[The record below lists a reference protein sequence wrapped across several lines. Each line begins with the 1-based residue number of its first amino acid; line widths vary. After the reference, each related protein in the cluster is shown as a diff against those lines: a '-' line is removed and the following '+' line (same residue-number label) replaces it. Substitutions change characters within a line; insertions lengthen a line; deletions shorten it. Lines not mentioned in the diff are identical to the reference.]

1 LGGISLKFNNYLN
14 KLSYYFK
21 DCYGFDRLSRDVV
34 IVGAVLSLTRYT
46 LGLSLVFVAYGIF
59 RTCSKNKYKRYQE
72 LSKYENIISIIKKK
86 FYRSNTSIEER
97 RKYKIFKCPNCS
109 QKLRVPRKKGKV
121 VITCKK
127 CGNEFKGRS

>member
-1 LGGISLKFNNYLN
+1 MKFNNYLN

-72 LSKYENIISIIKKK
+72 LSRYENIISIIKKK
-86 FYRSNTSIEER
+86 FLGVNTSFDER
-97 RKYKIFKCPNCS
+97 KKYKIFKCPNCS
-109 QKLRVPRKKGKV
+109 QKLRVPRKKGKI

-127 CGNEFKGRS
+127 CGNEFKGRT